1 MAARGMGIGQEGELG
16 TGLGTL
22 GPGELFMTN
31 WQGEEGASR
40 VNLEVHP
47 APVREASVLL
57 MNTPPWLEQ
66 APVLKCTPKQR
77 PPGTPRQTGPASKGR
92 DGNGWPGRGERQT
105 ATQLGS
111 GVHT

>member
-16 TGLGTL
+16 AGLGTL
-22 GPGELFMTN
+22 GPGELFMAN

-57 MNTPPWLEQ
+57 LNTPPGLEQ
-66 APVLKCTPKQR
+66 TSGSECIQA
-77 PPGTPRQTGPASKGR
+77 GTSRNTETDWSSIQG
-92 DGNGWPGRGERQT
+92 
-105 ATQLGS
+105 
-111 GVHT
+111 